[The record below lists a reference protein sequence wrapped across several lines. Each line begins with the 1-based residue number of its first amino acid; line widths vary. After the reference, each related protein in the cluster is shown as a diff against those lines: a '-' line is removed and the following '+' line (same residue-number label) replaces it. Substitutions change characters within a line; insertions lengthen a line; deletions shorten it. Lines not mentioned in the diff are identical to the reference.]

1 MHVFL
6 ADLFST
12 LDHQNDS
19 TLYLIDYA
27 QRNLKHRL
35 ESDYC
40 WARPLAYSVSTLNQ
54 YNGIYIDGY
63 IKNGQL
69 VEQIEFIPF
78 TSVSAVHWR
87 ADPPVDLSQLRTW
100 IAYSGHSLGQNV
112 RYLNT
117 FESLLTFNEKL
128 LPVVLHRE
136 FGADFIPTIVTQDL
150 RVLAQFFEQFG
161 RSGVVI
167 KPFASAASRDIFF
180 ATNDTLDTP
189 AFLER
194 CNMILERNGAY
205 LIAQPYDDNILQ
217 QGEVRVFVIG
227 GNVVGALHKQAP
239 NQNPILNFDAHI
251 EREKPKLSLVPLSQ
265 EIRLRVEPLARY
277 LMTAGV
283 YLATVD
289 FVGSKLLEVNI
300 TSPGLMKSHDVLA
313 GKPILAKAYWAF
325 DEPSGTGDGKL
336 SGPISL

>member
-1 MHVFL
+1 MHVFI

-12 LDHQNDS
+12 LDHKNDS

-27 QRNLKHRL
+27 QKNLKHRS
-35 ESDYC
+35 ENQYC
-40 WARPLAYSVSTLNQ
+40 WARPLAYSVSTINK

-69 VEQIEFIPF
+69 VEQVDFVPLS
-78 TSVSAVHWR
+78 SVSAVHWR

-100 IAYSGHSLGQNV
+100 IAYSGQVPRNRV
-112 RYLNT
+112 QYLNS
-117 FESLLTFNEKL
+117 FEALLTLNEKL

-136 FGADFIPTIVTQDL
+136 FGAEYIPTIVTQDL
-150 RVLAQFFEQFG
+150 RILAQFFEQFG
-161 RSGVVI
+161 RTGVVV

-194 CNMILERNGAY
+194 CNVILERNGAY

-217 QGEVRVFVIG
+217 QGEVRVFVVG
-227 GNVVGALHKQAP
+227 GRVVGALHKQAP

-251 EREKPKLSLVPLSQ
+251 EREKPKLSLVPVSQ
-265 EIRLRVEPLARY
+265 EMRLRVEPFARY
-277 LMTAGV
+277 LMNAGV

-300 TSPGLMKSHDVLA
+300 TSPGLIKSHDTLA
-313 GKPILAKAYWAF
+313 GQSVIAQAYWEF
-325 DEPSGTGDGKL
+325 DEPSGIGDGKL
-336 SGPISL
+336 RGPTSL